1 MRVVVAG
8 YTGLIGEHLV
18 LDLIEDASVSEI
30 FLLGRKEP
38 LIQNSKVKWVKSNLH
53 AIMPF
58 PQKID
63 WVYCCLGTTKK
74 KAGSHAGV
82 YYVDHDL
89 VLNVAQIAK
98 VKDAG
103 FSVVSAYG
111 ANPKSGFPYMK
122 TKGLMETD
130 VKKLDLKVLQIFQ
143 PSLLLGKRRE
153 FRLGEKTGEILFKFF
168 GLVMFGK
175 YGNNKPILAS
185 KVAKAMWKM
194 SMTSKESAT
203 FITKQIKQI
212 AK

>member
-1 MRVVVAG
+1 MRVIVAG

-18 LDLIEDASVSEI
+18 LDLIEDTSVKEI
-30 FLLGRKEP
+30 ILLGRKKP
-38 LIQNSKVKWVKSNLH
+38 LIQNDKVNWVQSNLH

-63 WVYCCLGTTKK
+63 WIYCCLGTTKK
-74 KAGSHAGV
+74 KAGSNKGV

-89 VLNVAQIAK
+89 VLNVAQVAK
-98 VKDAG
+98 SKEAG

-111 ANPKSGFPYMK
+111 ANPKSGFPYMR
-122 TKGLMETD
+122 TKGLMEAD
-130 VKKLDLKVLQIFQ
+130 VKKLNLKVLQIFQ

-153 FRLGEKTGEILFKFF
+153 FRLGEKSGEILFKFF

-185 KVAKAMWKM
+185 KVARSMWKL
-194 SMTSKESAT
+194 SMTSTQSGT